1 MIECM
6 STEQMYYFLSLV
18 MSATDFLPNGS
29 VKVAGVTWS
38 FDETK
43 GLWCYK

>member
-18 MSATDFLPNGS
+18 MSATDFLPN
-29 VKVAGVTWS
+29 AWS